1 MAKKNTAAAEM
12 EMEMDV
18 TTATEMDDAIA
29 AAETAEASTRMT
41 PEEKAARKAERK
53 AAKKVAAGVV
63 REFLS
68 SAEGKEWA
76 NAAGDF
82 GKALL
87 TLFPG
92 RAAVKEA
99 SGPREVARCVTV
111 CNYIAEHGT
120 VTDLEMFQQFKVG
133 VAETRKL
140 IRDFTKKSEK
150 AGTQLEFFIRR
161 TEDGEGWEALH
172 AITPVDASGSIAE

>member
-1 MAKKNTAAAEM
+1 MAKKNI
-12 EMEMDV
+12 
-18 TTATEMDDAIA
+18 TTATEMENMNAS
-29 AAETAEASTRMT
+29 ETSKRTSMT

-53 AAKKVAAGVV
+53 SAKKAAAGVV

-68 SAEGKEWA
+68 SAEGKEWV

-92 RAAVKEA
+92 RVTAAVKEA
-99 SGPREVARCVTV
+99 AGPREVARCVTV

-140 IRDFTKKSEK
+140 IRDFTKKMEK
-150 AGTQLEFFIRR
+150 SGEILSFFIRR

-172 AITPVDASGSIAE
+172 AVTPAEEAVESEASIAE

>member
-1 MAKKNTAAAEM
+1 MAKKNTAA
-12 EMEMDV
+12 
-18 TTATEMDDAIA
+18 
-29 AAETAEASTRMT
+29 ETVETSKRTSMT
-41 PEEKAARKAERK
+41 PAEKAARKAERK
-53 AAKKVAAGVV
+53 SAKKAAAGVV
-63 REFLS
+63 REFLY
-68 SAEGKEWA
+68 SAEGKEWV

-92 RAAVKEA
+92 RVAAVKEA

-140 IRDFTKKSEK
+140 IRDFTKKMEK
-150 AGTQLEFFIRR
+150 SGEALSFFIRR

-172 AITPVDASGSIAE
+172 AVTPVEEAVESEAPIAE

>member
-1 MAKKNTAAAEM
+1 MARKNTLNAEM
-12 EMEMDV
+12 ETMNSDEI
-18 TTATEMDDAIA
+18 TP
-29 AAETAEASTRMT
+29 AETVETSKRTNMT

-53 AAKKVAAGVV
+53 SAKKAAAGVV

-92 RAAVKEA
+92 RVTAAVKKD

-140 IRDFTKKSEK
+140 IRDFTKKMEK
-150 AGTQLEFFIRR
+150 SGEALSFFIRR
-161 TEDGEGWEALH
+161 TENGEGWEALH
-172 AITPVDASGSIAE
+172 AVTPVDSSAE

>member
-1 MAKKNTAAAEM
+1 MAKKNITAEM
-12 EMEMDV
+12 ENMNA
-18 TTATEMDDAIA
+18 ATETV
-29 AAETAEASTRMT
+29 ETSKRTSMT

-53 AAKKVAAGVV
+53 SAKKAAAGVV

-92 RAAVKEA
+92 RVTAAVKEA

-111 CNYIAEHGT
+111 CNYIADHGT

-140 IRDFTKKSEK
+140 IRDFTKKMEK
-150 AGTQLEFFIRR
+150 SGEALSFFIRR

-172 AITPVDASGSIAE
+172 AVTPVEEAVEASDSIAE